1 MSFDSFEQSLEG
13 SQPFEIYKILVGSKE
28 FFYTSG
34 DDTVTVDGDDYEPTE
49 IKRTAIAMGK
59 QSRAKVVSVSVAAA
73 TELAQRYVG
82 PPPGVRATISIFRL
96 QRGEGTGDKALIYS
110 GTIKAV
116 TFPKNGQFAE
126 MQCQSL
132 EASTN
137 RAVPRYTY
145 MGMCN
150 HLLYSTPCGVIQADF
165 KHTGIVSTVSNNL
178 ITIVGLSASG
188 LDVKGGFLDNATGTE
203 KRQILAVAG
212 DVVTVLLPFEV
223 SPLGTQ
229 ITAFAGCDRVLT
241 SDCAVTFQN
250 EERFGGFAF
259 SPARNPF
266 VSGLALLWSLPLIYM
281 MFGELL

>member
-1 MSFDSFEQSLEG
+1 MTYTADETSLEG
-13 SQPFEIYKILVGSKE
+13 SRPFEIYKILLGSQE

-34 DDTVTVDGDDYEPTE
+34 DDAVTVDGDEYLPIE

-59 QSRAKVVSVSVAAA
+59 QARAKVVSVAIAAS

-96 QRGEGTGDKALIYS
+96 QRVTGVGDKVLIYS

-116 TFPKNGQFAE
+116 SFPKNGQFAD

-150 HLLYSTPCGVIQADF
+150 HLLYSTICGVVQNDF
-165 KHTGIVSTVSNNL
+165 KHVGIVTAIVNNI
-178 ITIVGLSASG
+178 ITIADLSASG
-188 LDVKGGFLDNATGTE
+188 LDVKGGFLDNSTGSE
-203 KRQILAVAG
+203 KRQILAVTG
-212 DVVTVLLPFEV
+212 DDVTVLLPFEV
-223 SPLGTQ
+223 SPIGTT

-241 SDCAVTFQN
+241 SDCAVTFEN

-259 SPARNPF
+259 VPNRNPF
-266 VSGLALLWSLPLIYM
+266 TSGI
-281 MFGELL
+281 

>member
-1 MSFDSFEQSLEG
+1 MTYNADEISLEG
-13 SQPFEIYKILVGSKE
+13 SRPLEIYKILLGTSE
-28 FFYTSG
+28 FFYSSS

-59 QSRAKVVSVSVAAA
+59 QSRNKVVTVSIAAA

-82 PPPGVRATISIFRL
+82 PPPGQRATISIFRL
-96 QRGEGTGDKALIYS
+96 QRTTGLSEKALIYS

-116 TFPKNGQFAE
+116 TFPKNGQFAD

-150 HLLYSTPCGVIQADF
+150 HLLYSTACGVVQNDF
-165 KHTGIVSTVSNNL
+165 KHLGIVTAVANNV
-178 ITIVGLSASG
+178 ITIAGLSGSG
-188 LDVKGGFLDNATGTE
+188 LDVKGGYLDNATGIE
-203 KRQILAVAG
+203 KRQILAVSG
-212 DVVTVLLPFEV
+212 NDVTVLLPFEV
-223 SPLGTQ
+223 SPLSTQ
-229 ITAFAGCDRVLT
+229 ITAFAGCDRILT
-241 SDCAVTFQN
+241 SDCAVTFSN

-259 SPARNPF
+259 VPNRNPF
-266 VSGLALLWSLPLIYM
+266 ASGL
-281 MFGELL
+281 